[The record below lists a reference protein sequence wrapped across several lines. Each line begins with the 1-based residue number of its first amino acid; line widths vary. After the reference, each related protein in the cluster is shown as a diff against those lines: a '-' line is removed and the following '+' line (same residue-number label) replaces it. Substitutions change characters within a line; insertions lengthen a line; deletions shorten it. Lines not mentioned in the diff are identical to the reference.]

1 MLQAHKMAIY
11 PMPIYA
17 NGSMRSWV
25 LGEDEE
31 RDIIQFLTRTKV
43 FNKERLRQAP
53 AAIAPPGGKLAAKRL
68 LSWVEP
74 TLLLE

>member
-1 MLQAHKMAIY
+1 M
-11 PMPIYA
+11 
-17 NGSMRSWV
+17 

-74 TLLLE
+74 TLLYWNKYSMSKEGSCHVVFTGII

>member
-1 MLQAHKMAIY
+1 
-11 PMPIYA
+11 MPIYA
-17 NGSMRSWV
+17 NGSTRSLV

-43 FNKERLRQAP
+43 FNKERLREAL
-53 AAIAPPGGKLAAKRL
+53 AAVAPPGGKLAAKRL
-68 LSWVEP
+68 LSWVES

>member
-1 MLQAHKMAIY
+1 M
-11 PMPIYA
+11 
-17 NGSMRSWV
+17 

-43 FNKERLRQAP
+43 FNKERLRQVP